1 MIARLSGR
9 LPEPVDR
16 PEAARPFPLIGRS
29 RHRQVLDSLFASL
42 HRRKTVSLFVF
53 GRTGTGKTTL
63 IRSFLDELLE
73 RDEAV
78 VLSGRCYERESVP
91 YKALDSLIDSLARY
105 LKGLP
110 TEEAERLLPQD
121 VAFLA
126 RAFPVLQSV
135 EAIAVARRQAPRC
148 PTSRSCA
155 GGRSRGCASS

>member
-1 MIARLSGR
+1 M
-9 LPEPVDR
+9 
-16 PEAARPFPLIGRS
+16 
-29 RHRQVLDSLFASL
+29 
-42 HRRKTVSLFVF
+42 F

-110 TEEAERLLPQD
+110 TGRVRA
-121 VAFLA
+121 AAAA
-126 RAFPVLQSV
+126 RMWRFWRGRFRCCRVSRRSP
-135 EAIAVARRQAPRC
+135 IATAVRRKC
-148 PTSRSCA
+148 LTSKSCA
-155 GGRSRGCASS
+155 GEHLPGCASS